1 MSEKTA
7 YIVNAFTANGEHGN
21 PAGVVLET
29 DELTDAQM
37 LSIAQQVGLS
47 ETAFVTESD
56 TADKRVRFFTST
68 NEVDLC
74 GHATIATWSLLK
86 SLGRIS
92 NGNYT
97 QQTMAGDLAVS
108 VRNDI
113 VFMEQTSA
121 IFGEI
126 VPPAQV
132 ASLLG
137 IEVGDLHSSL
147 VPQMVSTGLKDLM
160 IPVKD
165 RQVLASLQPQTEAIK
180 AFSTVHDSYSLH
192 VFALTDGGSSASA
205 RNFDPA
211 HGIPEECATGTSN
224 GGLLCYLRKNGVLP
238 SQEIYRIEQGEAMG
252 ELSYIY
258 GKFIDDTVWIGGQAT
273 ITENRN
279 YSIEELE

>member
-7 YIVNAFTANGEHGN
+7 YTVNAFTANGEHGN
-21 PAGVVLET
+21 PAGVVL
-29 DELTDAQM
+29 DADQLTDTQM
-37 LSIAQQVGLS
+37 LSIAQQVNLS
-47 ETAFVTESD
+47 ETAFVSEGD
-56 TADKRVRFFTST
+56 VADRQVRFFTTT

-97 QQTMAGDLAVS
+97 QQTVAGDLAVT
-108 VRNDI
+108 VQDDI
-113 VFMEQTSA
+113 VFMEQTPAAFS
-121 IFGEI
+121 ET
-126 VPPAQV
+126 VPPAEV

-147 VPQMVSTGLKDLM
+147 IPQMVSTGLKDLM
-160 IPVKD
+160 VPVKD
-165 RQVLASLQPQTEAIK
+165 KQVLARLQPRAEAIK
-180 AFSTVHDSYSLH
+180 TFSADHDSYSLH
-192 VFALTDGGSSASA
+192 VFALTDGDSLASA

-238 SQEIYRIEQGEAMG
+238 PQETYRIEQGEAMG

-258 GKFIDDTVWIGGQAT
+258 GKFVDETVWIGGQAT
-273 ITENRN
+273 VMESRN
-279 YSIEELE
+279 YSY

>member
-7 YIVNAFTANGEHGN
+7 YVVNAFTANGEHGN
-21 PAGVVLET
+21 PAGVVL
-29 DELTDAQM
+29 DADQLTSAQM
-37 LSIAQQVGLS
+37 LSVAQKVDLS

-56 TADKRVRFFTST
+56 TADKRVRFFTTT

-108 VRNDI
+108 VQDDI
-113 VFMEQTSA
+113 VFMEQAPA
-121 IFGEI
+121 IFGKTF
-126 VPPAQV
+126 PPVEV

-137 IEVGDLHSSL
+137 IEVGDLHSTL
-147 VPQMVSTGLKDLM
+147 IPQMVSTGLKDL
-160 IPVKD
+160 IVPVKD
-165 RQVLASLQPQTEAIK
+165 KQVLARLQPQTDAIK
-180 AFSTVHDSYSLH
+180 NFSNKHDSYSLH
-192 VFALTDGGSSASA
+192 VFALTEGDSVASA

-224 GGLLCYLRKNGVLP
+224 GGLLCYLRENGALLP
-238 SQEIYRIEQGEAMG
+238 REMYRIEQGEAMG

-258 GKFIDDTVWIGGQAT
+258 GKFVGATVWIGGRAT
-273 ITENRN
+273 VTENRN
-279 YSIEELE
+279 HICK